1 MNTDE
6 LNKLLKQNTER
17 EQYYLDNPGSISPDY
32 KHMKTKIIDGKE
44 VFCFSLDKLTEKEI
58 LIRKDSRY
66 TFVPFYIHSNINMNY
81 IYSGECTYLINDEY
95 ITLHE
100 GDVCIFDKDVVRA
113 KMKTGENDI
122 VINISMSNDFFSD
135 SLINRI
141 GEQSVMASFIIN
153 SLSSKENHNHYLIFQ
168 TEKSKKIIELFTS
181 LLMEYYDNNI
191 YSKEIIKSYL
201 VIIFIELLRIYHTR
215 SGNQLIQISD
225 DSSKILMD
233 ILHYIEKNYSDCN
246 IDDIAKTF
254 GYHPKYISYLIKKK
268 TGKTFNE
275 IKLTQ
280 RLNIACSYLKNTN
293 LSIQKIAEKVGIT
306 NQSFF
311 YKKFEEYYKISPN
324 NYRKKN
330 YYNISKTP
338 E

>member
-1 MNTDE
+1 MDTDK
-6 LNKLLKQNTER
+6 LNKLLIKNTER
-17 EQYYLDNPGSISPDY
+17 EQYYLDNPGSVSPRY
-32 KHMKTKIIDGKE
+32 KSMNSKIVDGKE
-44 VFCFSLDKLTEKEI
+44 VFCFSLDKLAEKEI

-81 IYSGECTYLINDEY
+81 IYSGKCTYLINDEY
-95 ITLHE
+95 ITLHK

-113 KMKTGENDI
+113 KMKTGKDDI
-122 VINISMSNDFFSD
+122 IINISMSNDFFSN

-141 GEQSVMASFIIN
+141 GEQSVMANFIIH
-153 SLSSKENHNHYLIFQ
+153 SLSNTENHNHYLIFQ
-168 TEKSKKIIELFTS
+168 TEKSMKIIELFNS
-181 LLMEYYDNNI
+181 LLIEYYDNKI

-280 RLNIACSYLKNTN
+280 RLNIACSYLKNTT
-293 LSIQKIAEKVGIT
+293 LSIQTIAEKVGIT

-311 YKKFEEYYKISPN
+311 YKKFKEYYKISPN
-324 NYRKKN
+324 DYRN
-330 YYNISKTP
+330 SNS
-338 E
+338 